1 MMMMMAMGTWVGREA
16 SEGKVETW
24 LFGFTDVMILGW
36 GVRMFAVSV
45 CNLGRCPFR
54 FFLSFSFFFSSSI
67 HLCFPIPF
75 GFCSI
80 PPPPALI
87 LIHLPAAYWFPSF
100 WSLGNGLALTSPIYL
115 VRFIYCLLVCLWA
128 YTRTNMDGSG
138 KGRTVSWLVGYWLRV
153 NMKGG
158 QKLCFQ
164 FWVLPSEGWQHHQIP
179 ESRPSPLV
187 SPVCPVDLFCPSD

>member
-1 MMMMMAMGTWVGREA
+1 MMMMTMGTWVGREA

-54 FFLSFSFFFSSSI
+54 FFFLFLFLLFFFHSPLFSYTFWI
-67 HLCFPIPF
+67 LFNT
-75 GFCSI
+75 
-80 PPPPALI
+80 PPPALI
-87 LIHLPAAYWFPSF
+87 LIHLPAAYWFSSF

-138 KGRTVSWLVGYWLRV
+138 KGRTVSWLVGY
-153 NMKGG
+153 
-158 QKLCFQ
+158 
-164 FWVLPSEGWQHHQIP
+164 
-179 ESRPSPLV
+179 
-187 SPVCPVDLFCPSD
+187 